1 MSEPTAPDSEPAAEP
16 DVEPAAEPDAE
27 TPAEPDAETPA
38 EPAAEPDVEID
49 PDTDVYAEPDADP
62 VAPTGGEPPARSRQL
77 IYIAA
82 ALVVALALGGGLF
95 LAFRGGDD
103 GPTKVS
109 AQDQASAA
117 AVALLDGTYK
127 SAQGDSSGCRTMT
140 DNLALTP
147 EQSDFFDRCVTQTN
161 AAEKPTTVLVVDS
174 IKATKVTLD
183 ETAGTGKVTV
193 DVTATVDGAS
203 KTQTADV
210 PVKKVDGV
218 WKVDPLG

>member
-16 DVEPAAEPDAE
+16 DVEPAAETPAE
-27 TPAEPDAETPA
+27 TPAEPEA
-38 EPAAEPDVEID
+38 DVEGDID

-62 VAPTGGEPPARSRQL
+62 VAPTGSEPPARSRQL
-77 IYIAA
+77 VYIAA

-95 LAFRGGDD
+95 FIFRGDD
-103 GPTKVS
+103 EPKKLS
-109 AQDQASAA
+109 SEDQASAA

-127 SAQGDSSGCRTMT
+127 SAQGDDSGCRKMT

-147 EQSDFFDRCVTQTN
+147 EQSDFFDRCVTQTK

-174 IKATKVTLD
+174 IKATKVVID
-183 ETAGTGKVTV
+183 EAAGTGEVTV
-193 DVTATVDGAS
+193 DVTATVDGET

-210 PVKKVDGV
+210 PVKKVNGA